1 MAILYTTYRLNP
13 ADTGYVVQQDHYDGG
28 SVQETMVPVSGAPAA
43 VVNFNSLVSKAQAAI
58 TANQT
63 FLAIGSPTQ
72 AQAVAQV
79 QALTRQMDAVIYYL
93 LQELTGLSTIPGT

>member
-1 MAILYTTYRLNP
+1 MGAQYNTYKLWP
-13 ADTGYVVQQDHYDGG
+13 SDTGYVLEETHQDGNLLG
-28 SVQETMVPVSGAPAA
+28 SQMVPVAAAPAA
-43 VVNFNSLVSKAQAAI
+43 VANFASLVSKAQAAI
-58 TANQT
+58 AANQT